1 MLSII
6 IEAHRDDN
14 IEAWAFLSMP
24 FVWVMGAIF
33 LGGFIICLICGYIWG
48 MADPDDRPLL
58 QRLFEKVSGT
68 KTPTQ
73 PKLKDPMNFMKG
85 KK

>member
-14 IEAWAFLSMP
+14 MEAWAFLSMP
-24 FVWVMGAIF
+24 FVMVSFGLLITAYIGLYVIGRKLADERERMGLLPLSQVISN
-33 LGGFIICLICGYIWG
+33 IIKKPQ
-48 MADPDDRPLL
+48 M
-58 QRLFEKVSGT
+58 
-68 KTPTQ
+68 
-73 PKLKDPMNFMKG
+73 KLKDPMNFMKG